1 MEFLIKKWLGGLLM
15 PLPLSLLVLFISLL
29 LLFFSQRQRLA
40 KSLALLSFIILCGFS
55 LLPSAY
61 HLAKP
66 LERQYSPLLVAE
78 QSLDYIL
85 VLGSSGIH
93 DQNLPITGQLSATAL
108 SRFSEVLR
116 LYYANPNA
124 TIVVSGSGFGD
135 SKSHAQLLQQLAI
148 AFNIPAQKIIRLD
161 NTKDTNQEAQQ
172 MSAIIKGKK
181 AALVTSATH
190 MPRAMRLFKQY
201 QQSPIAAPAMYL
213 AKENTFTLPLYAYIP
228 SAYQLYKSQ
237 VALHEHLGLLKQ
249 WITDK

>member
-1 MEFLIKKWLGGLLM
+1 M